1 MATSAGVDPEPQVQI
16 VRSMSTNATAT
27 LVATAPP
34 ASTASTGKLYSF
46 TRNKVIGV

>member
-1 MATSAGVDPEPQVQI
+1 MATSAGVDPEPQVQT
-16 VRSMSTNATAT
+16 VRSMSMNATAT

-46 TRNKVIGV
+46 TRNKAYFK